1 MADDNGAEKTYYVD
15 RDMPA
20 LIVKMG
26 QIQKKLI

>member
-1 MADDNGAEKTYYVD
+1 VNAGYFLMADDNGAEKTYYVD

-26 QIQKKLI
+26 